1 MDERERIEEIARAN
15 AAVAAAQDRSY
26 WLDRWHV
33 DLNAVMRRRGAS
45 ELRALVR
52 ALRAVYRLL
61 SDARRELRKAAGQAP
76 EKLAATRRGLA
87 QEQERA
93 EAMGAAGS
101 ARGEPAIRRALI
113 EAGLEPRPGDPW
125 LRGAAGGPSPLDQ
138 LDAVRAGLAPDA
150 RVVLEADG
158 LAPATLLARSTPD
171 WRIALYVEGDP
182 DVYVLEPR

>member
-52 ALRAVYRLL
+52 AMRAVYRLL
-61 SDARRELRKAAGQAP
+61 SDARRELRKAARQAP
-76 EKLAATRRGLA
+76 EKLASARRGVA
-87 QEQERA
+87 QEQQRA
-93 EAMGAAGS
+93 AAMGSASAG
-101 ARGEPAIRRALI
+101 RGEPATRRALI

-125 LRGAAGGPSPLDQ
+125 LRAGAGGASPLDQ

-150 RVVLEADG
+150 RVVVEADG
-158 LAPATLLARSTPD
+158 VSPATMLARSTPD
-171 WRIALYVEGDP
+171 WRIALYLDGDP

>member
-33 DLNAVMRRRGAS
+33 DLNTLMRRRGAS
-45 ELRALVR
+45 ELRAAVR

-61 SDARRELRKAAGQAP
+61 VDGRKELRKAVGQAP
-76 EKLAATRRGLA
+76 EKLASTRQLVASER
-87 QEQERA
+87 ERA
-93 EAMGAAGS
+93 EAMGAG
-101 ARGEPAIRRALI
+101 GEQAIRRALAD
-113 EAGLEPRPGDPW
+113 AGLEPRPEDFWVRPD
-125 LRGAAGGPSPLDQ
+125 AGPPLEQLARVRHALPS
-138 LDAVRAGLAPDA
+138 GA

-158 LAPATLLARSTPD
+158 LTPATLLARSTPD
-171 WRIALYVEGDP
+171 WRIALYVPGDP

>member
-45 ELRALVR
+45 ELRAAVR

-61 SDARRELRKAAGQAP
+61 VDGRKELRKAVGQAP
-76 EKLAATRRGLA
+76 GKLASTRQLVTSER
-87 QEQERA
+87 ERA
-93 EAMGAAGS
+93 EAMGA
-101 ARGEPAIRRALI
+101 RGEQAIRRALAD
-113 EAGLEPRPGDPW
+113 AGFDPRPEDPW
-125 LRGAAGGPSPLDQ
+125 LRPDAGPPLEQLARVRPALPS
-138 LDAVRAGLAPDA
+138 GA

-158 LAPATLLARSTPD
+158 LTPAVLLARSTPD
-171 WRIALYVEGDP
+171 WRIALYVPGDP